1 MGLQI
6 ESMGMFLE
14 GFIRREFENQNLDDD
29 EIAVLKAVMHYELY
43 TSTEIRDILRQR
55 AQQVLDRLRP
65 GSPP

>member
-14 GFIRREFENQNLDDD
+14 GFIRREFEDQNLDDD

-43 TSTEIRDILRQR
+43 TSTQIREILKQR
-55 AQQVLDRLRP
+55 AQQVLGRLRQ
-65 GSPP
+65 GPPP